1 MDILKNKCGLDLL
14 LIYRSLLVKTNL
26 RGKLLI
32 SLPALIEKLNER
44 TYEKVEI

>member
-1 MDILKNKCGLDLL
+1 VWFALL
-14 LIYRSLLVKTNL
+14 LIYGGLLVKTNL
-26 RGKLLI
+26 WGKLLI